1 MGYDIGEQTVKVLTE
16 GLPGLPESFEPTQ
29 TLPIALWRG
38 ERNGA
43 VLFVRLWRN
52 GNYDSD
58 CAISERAPNGS
69 WEEPSSWGGS
79 DWVDDPLRRPDEGWD
94 GDPVVWLGRSAL
106 ESEGRV
112 VRVAEGAAS
121 KRVAAIEVEQAGRKW
136 LHPIESPCGAFV
148 VGVES
153 PEPATLEALDQQ
165 GQPLYD
171 ADGHASRATL

>member
-16 GLPGLPESFEPTQ
+16 GLPALPDRFEPSQ
-29 TLPIALWRG
+29 TLPLALWRG

-58 CAISERAPNGS
+58 CAITERRPDGS
-69 WEEPSSWGGS
+69 WEEPSGWGGS
-79 DWVDDPLRRPDEGWD
+79 GWIDDPLHRPEEGWE
-94 GDPVVWLGRSAL
+94 GDPVAWLGRMSV

-121 KRVAAIEVEQAGRKW
+121 KRVAGIEVEHAGRKW
-136 LHPIESPCGAFV
+136 LYPIESPCGAFV

-153 PEPATLEALDQQ
+153 PEPATLQALDYRR
-165 GQPLYD
+165 QPLCD
-171 ADGHASRATL
+171 ADGKPSRDTL